1 MKAVRKTILFLAAT
15 VILLGIPPTAASEN
29 DDTQTPPAI
38 NLAAGPAAISPS
50 ARGTARPRVLSQGT
64 IVVVLCAASFHQV
77 AERVSNFVFRDC
89 RSNLRSLCLLR
100 C

>member
-1 MKAVRKTILFLAAT
+1 MRTIRKAILFLGTA
-15 VILLGIPPTAASEN
+15 VILLGIPPTVASEN
-29 DDTQTPPAI
+29 DDTQAPPAI

-50 ARGTARPRVLSQGT
+50 ARGTVRPRVLLRGT
-64 IVVVLCAASFHQV
+64 LAVASFAVSSHHF

-89 RSNLRSLCLLR
+89 RSNLRSFYLLR